1 MTAPTVSAD
10 IGAILSG
17 IAALLAAI
25 ATFRAG
31 KARASV
37 DSVVETLNPE
47 RGRSLTESLKLVD
60 DKVDMLAHAVG
71 DYQRENS
78 AALTDIRL
86 RLTNLESRYRANHAI
101 PTRKRKR

>member
-17 IAALLAAI
+17 IAAILAAI

-47 RGRSLTESLKLVD
+47 RGR
-60 DKVDMLAHAVG
+60 
-71 DYQRENS
+71 
-78 AALTDIRL
+78 
-86 RLTNLESRYRANHAI
+86 
-101 PTRKRKR
+101 